1 MAAMTLLQLVQEFC
15 RRRAQPIPISIT
27 SAQDDGVLQMWGLL
41 NEGIADIA
49 DRYEWQMLRTRYSFA
64 HADGTAYEAL
74 DLSESGPIP
83 DCKAILNRTL
93 WDTLGRREVYG
104 PFDPKSWETLLNLQ
118 VSQAVYNFTIYGSA
132 LRIYP
137 VPSPLT
143 ADQFSLEYLSSYGAY
158 NPNTPEPTLMFETD
172 NSYSRMPASLMLQDL
187 KWRWNQAKG
196 LAYAE
201 DFRICEQMILNLQAR
216 EPAPDIDMATDG
228 WEKVAAPGLLVAAG
242 SWNITP

>member
-1 MAAMTLLQLVQEFC
+1 MAAMTLVQLVQEFC
-15 RRRAQPIPISIT
+15 RRRAQPIPIAVTGS
-27 SAQDDGVLQMWGLL
+27 QNDGVVQMWGLL
-41 NEGIADIA
+41 NEGISDIA
-49 DRYEWQMLRTRYSFA
+49 DRYEWQMLRTRYTFA
-64 HADGTAYEAL
+64 HAGSTAYGAL
-74 DLSESGPIP
+74 DLSENGPIP

-118 VSQAVYNFTIYGSA
+118 VSQAVYNFTIYGSE

-137 VPSPLT
+137 VPAVLT
-143 ADQFSLEYLSSYGAY
+143 ANQFAMEYISSYGVY
-158 NPNTPEPTLMFETD
+158 NPNTPGTSLLFETD
-172 NSYSRMPASLMLQDL
+172 NSYCRMPASLMLQDL

-201 DFRICEQMILNLQAR
+201 DFRQCESMIQNLQSR
-216 EPAPDIDMATDG
+216 EPAPDIDMSNQG
-228 WEKVAAPGLLVAAG
+228 WDRVAAPGLLVAAG